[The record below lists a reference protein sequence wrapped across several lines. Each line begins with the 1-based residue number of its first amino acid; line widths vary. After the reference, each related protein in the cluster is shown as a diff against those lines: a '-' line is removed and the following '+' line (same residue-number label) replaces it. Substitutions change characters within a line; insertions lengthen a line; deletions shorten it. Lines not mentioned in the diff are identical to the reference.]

1 MLLRFNVGWQR
12 EGKGC
17 DRLDAYEMRNVDV
30 RTVDRNQ
37 LVDITKISVSDGN
50 DTEKR
55 RQEFIKRV
63 KNPYCF
69 LVGSVV
75 VKVAFTEDG
84 SSFEKQFEDM
94 LLKLG

>member
-1 MLLRFNVGWQR
+1 MW
-12 EGKGC
+12 ESGC
-17 DRLDAYEMRNVDV
+17 DRLDAYEMKNVDV

-37 LVDITKISVSDGN
+37 LVDITKISVNNGD

-55 RQEFIKRV
+55 RQEFIEKV

-69 LVGSVV
+69 LVGGVV

>member
-1 MLLRFNVGWQR
+1 M
-12 EGKGC
+12 
-17 DRLDAYEMRNVDV
+17 DAYEMKNVDV

-37 LVDITKISVSDGN
+37 LVDITKISVDNGSG
-50 DTEKR
+50 TEKR
-55 RQEFIKRV
+55 RQEFIEKV

-69 LVGSVV
+69 LVGGVV
-75 VKVAFTEDG
+75 VKVAFSEDG

>member
-1 MLLRFNVGWQR
+1 MNV
-12 EGKGC
+12 
-17 DRLDAYEMRNVDV
+17 YEMKNVDV

-37 LVDITKISVSDGN
+37 LVDITKISVDNGN

-55 RQEFIKRV
+55 RRDFIEKV

-69 LVGSVV
+69 LVGGVV

>member
-1 MLLRFNVGWQR
+1 MW
-12 EGKGC
+12 ESGC
-17 DRLDAYEMRNVDV
+17 DRLDAYEMKSVDV

-37 LVDITKISVSDGN
+37 LVDITKISVNNGD

-55 RQEFIKRV
+55 RQEFIEKV

-69 LVGSVV
+69 LVGGVV

>member
-1 MLLRFNVGWQR
+1 MR
-12 EGKGC
+12 ESGC
-17 DRLDAYEMRNVDV
+17 DRLDAYEMKNVDV

-37 LVDITKISVSDGN
+37 LVDITKISVNNGD

-55 RQEFIKRV
+55 RQEFIEKV

-69 LVGSVV
+69 LVGGVV

>member
-1 MLLRFNVGWQR
+1 M
-12 EGKGC
+12 ESGC

-37 LVDITKISVSDGN
+37 LVDITKISVNNGN

-55 RQEFIKRV
+55 RQEFIEKV

-69 LVGSVV
+69 LVGGVV
-75 VKVAFTEDG
+75 VKVAFSEDG